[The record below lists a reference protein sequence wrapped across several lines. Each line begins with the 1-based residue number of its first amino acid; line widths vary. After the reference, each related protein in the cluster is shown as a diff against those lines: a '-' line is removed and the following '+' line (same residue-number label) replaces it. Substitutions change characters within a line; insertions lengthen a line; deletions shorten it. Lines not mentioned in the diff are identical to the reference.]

1 MTVYQTARYDSVPD
15 CREASEK
22 YSPVS
27 QGMCNIK
34 VNIAIA
40 ILGISAGVMAG
51 LCFAIQYQ
59 NWSAT
64 IMAFISGIAAAVLL
78 HLHLAYLKGW
88 MVDWPNARFVCLI
101 WAGWV
106 FFIIGLIGLTACLI
120 DAGVRHQTLTEQG
133 LKGENLWITAVWFFM
148 MAKWTSL
155 IALFAR
161 RYRDATTIPLSKTPP
176 VIAEKNF

>member
-1 MTVYQTARYDSVPD
+1 MTVHKVHRYHSVSN
-15 CREASEK
+15 CVEASEK
-22 YSPVS
+22 HAPAS
-27 QGMCNIK
+27 QDMCNIK

-64 IMAFISGIAAAVLL
+64 IMAFISGLAATILL

-88 MVDWPNARFVCLI
+88 MIDWPQARFTCLI

-106 FFIIGLIGLTACLI
+106 FFFIGAIGMTACLI
-120 DAGVRHQTLTEQG
+120 DAGVRHQTLTDEG
-133 LKGENLWITAVWFFM
+133 LKGENFWITAVWFFM

-161 RYRDATTIPLSKTPP
+161 RYRDATSIPLSKTPP
-176 VIAEKNF
+176 LPAEKQF